1 MGVGA
6 GLGVV
11 DVEGSVV
18 VVVLSVVVEEVLV
31 VDCVV
36 VVVVVVVIGTVVV
49 LGIFLVTSLAVVD
62 GSIVEVFGSTVVLCF
77 FSGTSSPTDL
87 ENQNINFSN
96 SLYWRKYLMLKKR
109 LNGITKLYIR
119 PAISFRLS

>member
-18 VVVLSVVVEEVLV
+18 VVVFSVVVEEVLV

-36 VVVVVVVIGTVVV
+36 VVVGFVFGVVIGTVDV
-49 LGIFLVTSLAVVD
+49 LVGISLVTSLAVVN

-87 ENQNINFSN
+87 EKINFNN
-96 SLYWRKYLMLKKR
+96 SYCTGR
-109 LNGITKLYIR
+109 
-119 PAISFRLS
+119 

>member
-18 VVVLSVVVEEVLV
+18 VVVFSVVVEEVLV

-36 VVVVVVVIGTVVV
+36 VVGFVFGVVIGTVDV
-49 LGIFLVTSLAVVD
+49 LVGISLVTSLAVVN

-87 ENQNINFSN
+87 EKINFNN
-96 SLYWRKYLMLKKR
+96 SYCTGR
-109 LNGITKLYIR
+109 
-119 PAISFRLS
+119 

>member
-6 GLGVV
+6 GLEVV

-18 VVVLSVVVEEVLV
+18 VVVFSVVVEEVLV

-36 VVVVVVVIGTVVV
+36 VVVVGFVFGVVIGTVDV
-49 LGIFLVTSLAVVD
+49 LVGISLVTSLAVVN

-87 ENQNINFSN
+87 EKINFNN
-96 SLYWRKYLMLKKR
+96 SYCTGR
-109 LNGITKLYIR
+109 
-119 PAISFRLS
+119 